1 MSPDVPNWVRDELN
15 NRASKEWVEARLS
28 DLERRSDDTKK
39 LAIKAR
45 EKASEHECAQEATI
59 DELRASVNGWSVWF
73 RRGAISFVGF
83 LLFIASGWLYQ
94 FFTLRQSV
102 ADTQASIQVVENKV
116 NELQS
121 NQVAFEKKLGSVQA
135 DQSRQDTE
143 QLEEIKAVIRKEF
156 ANSKVRASNR

>member
-1 MSPDVPNWVRDELN
+1 MSPADVPNWVREELN

-28 DLERRSDDTKK
+28 DLERREEETKR
-39 LAIKAR
+39 LAIKAK
-45 EKASEHECAQEATI
+45 EKPHSCNQEDSI
-59 DELRASVNGWSVWF
+59 MDLKKSVDGWSIWF
-73 RRGAISFVGF
+73 RRGALSFVGF

-102 ADTQASIQVVENKV
+102 ADTQASVQVVEGKV
-116 NELQS
+116 NELQA
-121 NQVAFEKKLGSVQA
+121 NQTAFEKKLEAVQA